1 MKDYTLIY
9 NLYLANVI
17 DRHLKICEKEKIW
30 RDVFGFFSPKN
41 DFTEKLVGERDFAQF
56 PHFVACT
63 HSVEKWKIWSH
74 RKNISSN

>member
-56 PHFVACT
+56 PHCGTVSGKLLTYA
-63 HSVEKWKIWSH
+63 HIH
-74 RKNISSN
+74 L